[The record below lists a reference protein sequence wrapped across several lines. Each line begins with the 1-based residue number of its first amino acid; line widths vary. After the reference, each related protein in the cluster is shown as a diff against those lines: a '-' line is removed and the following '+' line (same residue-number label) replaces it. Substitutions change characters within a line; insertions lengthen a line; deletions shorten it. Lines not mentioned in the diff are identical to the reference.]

1 MNDQH
6 AYLRCRADEADPP
19 QVGDLIGCGISHPC
33 TTFDKWRVAVH
44 GRRRLSRHRRDPH
57 LLLIAFEPSVV
68 RPPRSPARPPVGDL
82 LVAMRESS
90 ASLSQAQRQVAA
102 AMLDDPE
109 FALHANVDALA
120 RRAGVSPPTI
130 TRFCRALG
138 YSGLREFK
146 LRLAHTLAVGKST
159 LHRAVKGGD
168 DMQAVTHKVLQD
180 AVSAL
185 SNLERH
191 VVPEDLER
199 AATRIARARRVD
211 CYGVGNVS
219 MFMAS
224 DAQAR
229 FARLGMNGGAYFD
242 AHLQLISA
250 ATMTRRDVV
259 LAISYVGRMRS
270 LLQAV
275 AVAREQGAMVVA
287 ITQPRHAA
295 RRDGRRGAAGR
306 RSGRPRDARRHRS
319 LPGATD
325 LSRDPDGG
333 RRPAPRAGRLQEAQA
348 RAPGPEG
355 TRLRERAASGHAL
368 GVTGATKELAMPS
381 GTGAD
386 SPALLLRGGTVIDG
400 TRRAALRRRRAHR
413 GRAHRRGRRE
423 SGGQTAPT

>member
-1 MNDQH
+1 
-6 AYLRCRADEADPP
+6 
-19 QVGDLIGCGISHPC
+19 
-33 TTFDKWRVAVH
+33 
-44 GRRRLSRHRRDPH
+44 
-57 LLLIAFEPSVV
+57 
-68 RPPRSPARPPVGDL
+68 
-82 LVAMRESS
+82 MRESS
-90 ASLSQAQRQVAA
+90 TSLSQAQRQVAA

-109 FALHANVDALA
+109 FALRANVDALA
-120 RRAGVSPPTI
+120 ERAGVSPPTI

-159 LHRAVKGGD
+159 LHRAVKSGD

-185 SNLERH
+185 SN
-191 VVPEDLER
+191 LER

-229 FARLGMNGGAYFD
+229 FARLGMNSGAYFD

-250 ATMTRRDVV
+250 ATMTKRDVV

-287 ITQPRHAA
+287 
-295 RRDGRRGAAGR
+295 
-306 RSGRPRDARRHRS
+306 
-319 LPGATD
+319 
-325 LSRDPDGG
+325 
-333 RRPAPRAGRLQEAQA
+333 
-348 RAPGPEG
+348 
-355 TRLRERAASGHAL
+355 
-368 GVTGATKELAMPS
+368 
-381 GTGAD
+381 
-386 SPALLLRGGTVIDG
+386 
-400 TRRAALRRRRAHR
+400 
-413 GRAHRRGRRE
+413 
-423 SGGQTAPT
+423 

>member
-1 MNDQH
+1 M
-6 AYLRCRADEADPP
+6 
-19 QVGDLIGCGISHPC
+19 
-33 TTFDKWRVAVH
+33 T
-44 GRRRLSRHRRDPH
+44 
-57 LLLIAFEPSVV
+57 
-68 RPPRSPARPPVGDL
+68 RSSARPPGGDL
-82 LVAMRESS
+82 LVAMREGS
-90 ASLSQAQRQVAA
+90 AALSPAQRQVAA
-102 AMLDDPE
+102 AMLDDPV

-120 RRAGVSPPTI
+120 LRADVSPPTI

-159 LHRAVKGGD
+159 LHRAVKPSD

-199 AATRIARARRVD
+199 AATRIAKANRVD

-229 FARLGMNGGAYFD
+229 FARLGMNAGAYFD

-250 ATMTRRDVV
+250 ATTTRRDVV

-287 ITQPRHAA
+287 ITQPHTPLAA
-295 RRDGRRGAAGR
+295 TADVVLPVIVPVDRAMRVGTEAYLAQLTYLEILMVGVGLRRGPAAFR
-306 RSGRPRDARRHRS
+306 KLKRVRQV
-319 LPGATD
+319 LK
-325 LSRDPDGG
+325 
-333 RRPAPRAGRLQEAQA
+333 
-348 RAPGPEG
+348 
-355 TRLRERAASGHAL
+355 ERGSESEPHP
-368 GVTGATKELAMPS
+368 VMP
-381 GTGAD
+381 
-386 SPALLLRGGTVIDG
+386 
-400 TRRAALRRRRAHR
+400 
-413 GRAHRRGRRE
+413 
-423 SGGQTAPT
+423 TA